1 MKTQRATLIVGLC
14 SLLALP
20 AAMAADGQIDFVGE
34 IKGTTCEINGGT
46 PDFQVDLPSVTL
58 TALSAPGQ
66 GAGRT
71 PFDIRL
77 SNCTP
82 DSGRVMTYFEPGPTV
97 NPLTGRLLID
107 GGVDQ
112 ATEVE
117 VSLLNVRHEPMDVS
131 KGAGEQN
138 SQAVDLVDGNARLD
152 YFAEYVAVGA
162 VTPGLVQTRILY
174 SIVHP

>member
-1 MKTQRATLIVGLC
+1 
-14 SLLALP
+14 
-20 AAMAADGQIDFVGE
+20 
-34 IKGTTCEINGGT
+34 
-46 PDFQVDLPSVTL
+46 VTL

-82 DSGRVMTYFEPGPTV
+82 DTGRVMTYFEPGPTV
-97 NPLTGRLLID
+97 NPLTGRLRND
-107 GGVDQ
+107 GGANQ

-117 VSLLNVRHEPMDVS
+117 VGLLNASHQAMDVS
-131 KGAGEQN
+131 KGAGDQN
-138 SQAVDLVDGNARLD
+138 SQIVELVAGNARLD

-162 VTPGLVQTRILY
+162 VTPGKVQTRILY